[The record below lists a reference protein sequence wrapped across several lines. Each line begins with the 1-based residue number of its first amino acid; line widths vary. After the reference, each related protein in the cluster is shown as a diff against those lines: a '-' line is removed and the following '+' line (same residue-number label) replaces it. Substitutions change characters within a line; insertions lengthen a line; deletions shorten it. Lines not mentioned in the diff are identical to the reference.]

1 MDTQDTHRQKFSVSY
16 EYPVIFTTDVFALDN
31 TALLSAISYREPHRR
46 HRIFVLVDQAVSAA
60 WPSLVDDIHRYADA
74 YHDRLQ
80 LVCAPMV
87 MLGGEPAKNDAA
99 LVACLHA
106 DFNAAS
112 MDRHSFVLVVGGGSL
127 LDMAGY
133 AAATAHRGLRL
144 IRVPTTVLAQND
156 AGVSVKNGINAFGKK
171 NFLGTFSPPFAVLND
186 RRFLDSLSRRDRIAG
201 MAEAVKAALIRDAQ
215 FFYWMVDRAHA
226 LESGDPES
234 LAHLIRR
241 CAEIHLDHIAGSGDP
256 FEAGCGRPLDFGHW
270 AAHKLEALTRY
281 RLRHGEAVALGVALD
296 TLYSVHAGFLD
307 PQAGEATLTLLK
319 NLGLPLWDDA
329 LANPDLLNGLTEFRE
344 HLGGE
349 LTVTLLQD
357 IGAGFEVHAINE
369 DLVRQSIARLYS
381 RSLSHSSLV

>member
-1 MDTQDTHRQKFSVSY
+1 V
-16 EYPVIFTTDVFALDN
+16 TT
-31 TALLSAISYREPHRR
+31 
-46 HRIFVLVDQAVSAA
+46 A
-60 WPSLVDDIHRYADA
+60 WPSLVDDIHRYADS
-74 YHDRLQ
+74 HRDRLQ
-80 LVCAPMV
+80 LARAPMV
-87 MLGGEPAKNDAA
+87 MLGGESVKNDAA
-99 LVACLHA
+99 LVARLHA

-112 MDRHSFVLVVGGGSL
+112 MDRHSCVLVVGGGSL

-215 FFYWMVDRAHA
+215 LFHWMVDQAHA
-226 LESGDPES
+226 LGSGDPKP
-234 LAHLIRR
+234 LAYVIRR
-241 CAEIHLDHIAGSGDP
+241 CADIHLDHIARSGDP
-256 FEAGCGRPLDFGHW
+256 FEAGSGRPLDFGHW
-270 AAHKLEALTRY
+270 AAHKLETLTRF

-319 NLGLPLWDDA
+319 NLGLPLWDEA

-357 IGAGFEVHAINE
+357 IGNGFEVHAIHE
-369 DLVRQSIARLYS
+369 ALVRQSIAQLHS
-381 RSLSHSSLV
+381 RSLAHSSLV

>member
-1 MDTQDTHRQKFSVSY
+1 MDTHRQQFSVSY
-16 EYPVIFTTDVFALDN
+16 EYPVIFTADVFALDN
-31 TALLSAISYREPHRR
+31 TDLLSAISRREPHRR
-46 HRIFVLVDQAVSAA
+46 HRVFVLVDQAVSAT
-60 WPSLVDDIHRYADA
+60 WPSLTHEIHRYVDC
-74 YHDRLQ
+74 HCDRLQ
-80 LVCAPMV
+80 LARAPMM
-87 MLGGEPAKNDAA
+87 MLGGESAKNDAA
-99 LVACLHA
+99 FVARLHA
-106 DFNAAS
+106 DFNAAG
-112 MDRHSFVLVVGGGSL
+112 MDRHSCVLVIGGGSL

-215 FFYWMVDRAHA
+215 FFYWMVDRTHA

-234 LAHLIRR
+234 LAYLIRR
-241 CAEIHLDHIAGSGDP
+241 CADIHLNHIALSGDP
-256 FEAGCGRPLDFGHW
+256 FEVGCGRPLDFGHW
-270 AAHKLEALTRY
+270 AAHKLEALTQF

-307 PQAGEATLTLLK
+307 AQAGEATLRLLK
-319 NLGLPLWDDA
+319 NIGLPLWDEA

-357 IGAGFEVHAINE
+357 IGKGFEVHAIHE
-369 DLVRQSIARLYS
+369 DLVRQSIAQLHS
-381 RSLSHSSLV
+381 RSLAHSSLV

>member
-1 MDTQDTHRQKFSVSY
+1 MDTHRQKFSVSY
-16 EYPVIFTTDVFALDN
+16 EYPVIFTTDVFALNNADLFS
-31 TALLSAISYREPHRR
+31 ALSHREPHRR
-46 HRIFVLVDQAVSAA
+46 LRFFVLVDQAVSAA
-60 WPSLVDDIHRYADA
+60 WPSLVDDIHRYADS
-74 YHDRLQ
+74 HRDRLQ
-80 LVCAPMV
+80 LARAPMV
-87 MLGGEPAKNDAA
+87 MLGGESVKNDAA
-99 LVACLHA
+99 LVARLHA
-106 DFNAAS
+106 DFNAVS
-112 MDRHSFVLVVGGGSL
+112 MDRHSCVLVVGGGSL

-201 MAEAVKAALIRDAQ
+201 MAEAVKAALIRDAE
-215 FFYWMVDRAHA
+215 FFCWMVDRAHA
-226 LESGDPES
+226 LELGDPES
-234 LAHLIRR
+234 LAYLIRR
-241 CAEIHLDHIAGSGDP
+241 CADIHLDHIAGSGDP
-256 FEAGCGRPLDFGHW
+256 FEAGSGRPLDFGHW
-270 AAHKLEALTRY
+270 AAHKLEALTQF

-307 PQAGEATLTLLK
+307 AQAGEATLRLLK
-319 NLGLPLWDDA
+319 NIGLPLWDEM

-357 IGAGFEVHAINE
+357 IGKGFEVHTINE
-369 DLVRQSIARLYS
+369 DLVRQSIAQLHT
-381 RSLSHSSLV
+381 RSLAPSSLV

>member
-1 MDTQDTHRQKFSVSY
+1 MDTHRQKFSVSY
-16 EYPVIFTTDVFALDN
+16 EYPVIFTTDVFAPDN
-31 TALLSAISYREPHRR
+31 TDLLSAISRCEPHRR
-46 HRIFVLVDQAVSAA
+46 HRVFVLVDQAVCTA
-60 WPSLVDDIHRYADA
+60 WPSLVDDIHRYVDS
-74 YHDRLQ
+74 HRDRLQ
-80 LVCAPMV
+80 LTRVPLV
-87 MLGGEPAKNDAA
+87 MLGGESAKNDAA
-99 LVACLHA
+99 LVARLHA
-106 DFNAAS
+106 DFNAAG
-112 MDRHSFVLVVGGGSL
+112 MDRHSCVLVVGGGSL
-127 LDMAGY
+127 LDMVGY

-215 FFYWMVDRAHA
+215 LFHWMVDRARA
-226 LESGDPES
+226 LESGDPEP
-234 LAHLIRR
+234 LAHVIRR
-241 CAEIHLDHIAGSGDP
+241 CADIHLDHIARSGDP
-256 FEAGCGRPLDFGHW
+256 FEAGSGRPLDFGHW
-270 AAHKLEALTRY
+270 AAHKLEALTRF

-319 NLGLPLWDDA
+319 NLGLPLWDEA

-357 IGAGFEVHAINE
+357 IGNGFEVHAIHE
-369 DLVRQSIARLYS
+369 ALVRQSIAQLHS
-381 RSLSHSSLV
+381 RSLAHSSLV

>member
-1 MDTQDTHRQKFSVSY
+1 
-16 EYPVIFTTDVFALDN
+16 
-31 TALLSAISYREPHRR
+31 
-46 HRIFVLVDQAVSAA
+46 VDQAVSAA
-60 WPSLVDDIHRYADA
+60 WPSLVDDIHRYVDS
-74 YHDRLQ
+74 HRDRLQ
-80 LVCAPMV
+80 LTRVPLV
-87 MLGGEPAKNDAA
+87 MLGGESAKNDAA
-99 LVACLHA
+99 LVARLHA
-106 DFNAAS
+106 DFNAAG
-112 MDRHSFVLVVGGGSL
+112 MDRHSCVLVVGGGSL
-127 LDMAGY
+127 LDMVGY

-215 FFYWMVDRAHA
+215 LFHWMVDRARA
-226 LESGDPES
+226 LESGDPKP
-234 LAHLIRR
+234 LAHVIRR
-241 CAEIHLDHIAGSGDP
+241 CADIHLDHIARSGDP
-256 FEAGCGRPLDFGHW
+256 FEAGSGRPLDFGHW
-270 AAHKLEALTRY
+270 AAHKLEALTRF

-319 NLGLPLWDDA
+319 NLGLPLWDEA

-357 IGAGFEVHAINE
+357 IGNGFEVHAIHE
-369 DLVRQSIARLYS
+369 ALVRQSIAQLHS
-381 RSLSHSSLV
+381 RSLAHSSLV

>member
-1 MDTQDTHRQKFSVSY
+1 MDLHLQKLSVSY
-16 EYPVIFTTDVFALDN
+16 EYPVFFTTDVFALDN
-31 TALLSAISYREPHRR
+31 TDLLSAISRREPHRR
-46 HRIFVLVDQAVSAA
+46 HRLFVLVDQAVSMA
-60 WPSLVDDIHRYADA
+60 WPSLIDDIQRYADG
-74 YHDRLQ
+74 HRSHLQ
-80 LVCAPMV
+80 LARCPMA
-87 MLGGEPAKNDAA
+87 MLGGELAKNDPAS
-99 LVACLHA
+99 VARLYA
-106 DFNAAS
+106 EFNAAG

-133 AAATAHRGLRL
+133 AVATAHRGLRL
-144 IRVPTTVLAQND
+144 VRVPTTVLAQDD

-215 FFYWMVDRAHA
+215 FFHWMVDRAHP
-226 LESGDPES
+226 LESGDPEP
-234 LAHLIRR
+234 LAQLIKR
-241 CAEIHLDHIAGSGDP
+241 CADIHLDHIARSGDP

-319 NLGLPLWDDA
+319 NLGLPLWDET
-329 LANPDLLNGLTEFRE
+329 LADPDLLDGLTEFRE

-357 IGAGFEVHAINE
+357 IGKGFEIHAIHK
-369 DLVRQSIARLYS
+369 DLVRQSIAQLHS
-381 RSLSHSSLV
+381 RSLAHSSLV

>member
-1 MDTQDTHRQKFSVSY
+1 
-16 EYPVIFTTDVFALDN
+16 
-31 TALLSAISYREPHRR
+31 
-46 HRIFVLVDQAVSAA
+46 
-60 WPSLVDDIHRYADA
+60 
-74 YHDRLQ
+74 
-80 LVCAPMV
+80 MV
-87 MLGGEPAKNDAA
+87 
-99 LVACLHA
+99 
-106 DFNAAS
+106 
-112 MDRHSFVLVVGGGSL
+112 
-127 LDMAGY
+127 GY

-215 FFYWMVDRAHA
+215 LFHWMVDRARA
-226 LESGDPES
+226 LESGDPEP
-234 LAHLIRR
+234 LAHVIRR
-241 CAEIHLDHIAGSGDP
+241 CADIHLDHIARSGDP
-256 FEAGCGRPLDFGHW
+256 FEAGSGRPLDFGHW
-270 AAHKLEALTRY
+270 AAHKLETLTRF

-319 NLGLPLWDDA
+319 NLGLPLWDEA

-357 IGAGFEVHAINE
+357 IGNGFEVHAIHE
-369 DLVRQSIARLYS
+369 ALVRQSIAQLHS
-381 RSLSHSSLV
+381 RSLAHSSLV